1 VDDRGVTAAAAEPTG
16 QPAAQVS
23 QTGDLAD
30 PADLAVTLIG
40 EPTVSLS
47 VGLPDDEASV
57 PPVVTAEWALWGKE
71 AHESAYHVL
80 RSSKGTFV
88 PDDFREIITRYAPG
102 VKDDLPQYT
111 VCWIP
116 GQNKEPEYL
125 AVAVHE
131 LAAAD
136 PRRSGGRSRHDAN
149 GREIEFVRLFCV
161 RYADL
166 ARHAVSYQELVE
178 AVQNQQLPPGPA
190 DPITV
195 ELPSRTSATSAQAAA
210 GPDRELAEQ
219 VASLLLTSRPVCVLG
234 ADDVPAAKRLHF
246 IDAVMSLLP
255 YGLRT
260 TFSASTWASSTA
272 QDLKLRLFFANAKR
286 DDGGQTGYVT
296 WGQSGPVRFAGR
308 DGAAAGLYRGWLK
321 DAGAG
326 APDLLAGQ
334 TQPVR
339 FNAAAIRQMVG
350 NLPTDKPVAETLDDL
365 GASLRAGDVPAVQAA
380 VKRLQRYLAG
390 HQEPAD
396 RYEYRRL
403 ITWHGLLKDHP
414 GLRAP
419 AKASVYRALLRL
431 AFDVPLSYASYCEIE
446 DCLDGPPR
454 GLLAAVMIELQFADY
469 LSWILTHMAVPR
481 PDADKLIA
489 SLHHQG
495 VCSNAPIDLV
505 ERHAGGLLRPAHGK
519 VALDFAVWY
528 LCRYAENPRLELAC
542 RGYLAR
548 PYEIVFPGEPA
559 QQQRRL
565 LDVLRFVFGDSLSRG
580 QIADIFDQPGLYPS
594 VALEAAVARMA
605 RHKGRTHISE
615 RTAIARLRYAGFADE
630 AATVQRGRRL
640 RARALRPAA
649 FWRSSVMR
657 R

>member
-1 VDDRGVTAAAAEPTG
+1 MDDRGVTVAASEPTG
-16 QPAAQVS
+16 QPATQAS
-23 QTGDLAD
+23 QPGDPGGDPAD
-30 PADLAVTLIG
+30 PASTLIG
-40 EPTVSLS
+40 EPTVLLS

-166 ARHAVSYQELVE
+166 AKHAVSYQELVE

-195 ELPSRTSATSAQAAA
+195 ELPSRTSAQAAA
-210 GPDRELAEQ
+210 GPDRELAKQ

-286 DDGGQTGYVT
+286 DDGGRTGYVT

-308 DGAAAGLYRGWLK
+308 DGEAAGLYLGWLK

-350 NLPTDKPVAETLDDL
+350 NLPKDKPVAETLDDL

-396 RYEYRRL
+396 RYEYRWL
-403 ITWHGLLKDHP
+403 IAWHRLLKDHP
-414 GLRAP
+414 GLRAST
-419 AKASVYRALLRL
+419 KASVYRVLLRL

-446 DCLDGPPR
+446 DCVGGRPC
-454 GLLAAVMIELQFADY
+454 GLLAGVMIELQFTDY
-469 LSWILTHMAVPR
+469 LSWILTHMAAPCL
-481 PDADKLIA
+481 DEDKLIE

-495 VCSNAPIDLV
+495 VCPNAPIDLV

-528 LCRYAENPRLELAC
+528 LCRYAEDPKPELAY

-548 PYEIVFPGEPA
+548 LYDIVFPGEQA
-559 QQQRRL
+559 EQQIRL

-605 RHKGRTHISE
+605 RRNGRAHISE
-615 RTAIARLRYAGFADE
+615 RAAIARLRYAGFADE
-630 AATVQRGRRL
+630 AAAVQRGRQL
-640 RARALRPAA
+640 RTRAPGWAA
-649 FWRSSVMR
+649 FWRS
-657 R
+657 